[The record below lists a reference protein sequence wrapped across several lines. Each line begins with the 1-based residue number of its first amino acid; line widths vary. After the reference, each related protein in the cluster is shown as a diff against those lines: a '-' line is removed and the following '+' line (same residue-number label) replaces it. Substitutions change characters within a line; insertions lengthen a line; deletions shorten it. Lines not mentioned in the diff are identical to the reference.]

1 MASNKKEARAASALR
16 ENVRENDVDGSAAV
30 RLRDGA
36 KKNDRVWRDP
46 CVAYLDDGVQEL
58 LGLAA
63 RLGDVVAFGVR
74 VVVGV
79 VRAFAS
85 VPLRMGVSGQG
96 RTRRSGFGVPEAGR
110 NATNREKR
118 GGRTCAA

>member
-1 MASNKKEARAASALR
+1 MSVAKKRRSGGESGSLEKIKNRG
-16 ENVRENDVDGSAAV
+16 GSASRRRSIDV
-30 RLRDGA
+30 QDVSRDHE
-36 KKNDRVWRDP
+36 
-46 CVAYLDDGVQEL
+46 AYLDDGVQEL

-63 RLGDVVAFGVR
+63 RLDDVVPFGLR

-96 RTRRSGFGVPEAGR
+96 RTRKWRLRAWYLADGAEP
-110 NATNREKR
+110 
-118 GGRTCAA
+118 